1 MSLRKADRNN
11 LLRSASMTE
20 LDKTRD
26 LWASVE
32 DIIAQLHHQMSQMSQ
47 MSEDWQVTSVT
58 KKITTCT
65 TSIAKVK

>member
-1 MSLRKADRNN
+1 MPSGINMSLRKADRNN

-47 MSEDWQVTSVT
+47 MSED
-58 KKITTCT
+58 
-65 TSIAKVK
+65 

>member
-1 MSLRKADRNN
+1 MSSGINMSLRKADRNN

-32 DIIAQLHHQMSQMSQ
+32 DIIAQLHHASQMSQ
-47 MSEDWQVTSVT
+47 MSED
-58 KKITTCT
+58 
-65 TSIAKVK
+65 